1 MMMMT
6 TTADQWGRTH
16 ASKTHDK
23 RHRSSGPGKTN
34 ADDDDEHVSHD
45 LDDDNECG
53 LHELDDDDDRGLHDH
68 DHDDDDADQILMM
81 KNRSM
86 RNRKMQQTIE
96 AMVKILGEMRQR

>member
-1 MMMMT
+1 MMR

-23 RHRSSGPGKTN
+23 RHRSSQPGKTK
-34 ADDDDEHVSHD
+34 ADDDDEHSPHD
-45 LDDDNECG
+45 HDDDNERDP
-53 LHELDDDDDRGLHDH
+53 HDLDYDDERGHHDH